1 MVLDA
6 EEFNFG
12 KLDVREDGRHEF
24 LLTNRGDRN
33 LTLHSGSTSCSCTVS
48 EIKDGILAPGQSTK
62 VLVSWKS
69 KDRPGPFQQSVSIV
83 TNDPLRPEV
92 TLTIKGEYFR
102 SVYADPKELTFGQ
115 IAGNEPVTRETRIFC
130 NLPDRQI
137 KIQGHQMSD
146 PSLERF
152 FQVDDVPLGAD
163 ELRRY
168 QGVTSG
174 VLVRVTVKPGL
185 PQGRFQQRIL
195 LSTNLAEY
203 SEVDLP
209 LFGTVGEVSLVG
221 PGWSSE
227 TGVLDI
233 GPVDDRSI
241 TQRKLVVLVQ
251 GPHAWEMKFKITSV
265 EPDFLKV
272 TLGKTTVADTGTLS
286 QTELLLEIP
295 AGKTLGKKVAVNYMG
310 GENGK
315 FGEIILETTRP
326 RVYSLRIRVRFVVV
340 HGS

>member
-1 MVLDA
+1 M
-6 EEFNFG
+6 
-12 KLDVREDGRHEF
+12 
-24 LLTNRGDRN
+24 
-33 LTLHSGSTSCSCTVS
+33 
-48 EIKDGILAPGQSTK
+48 
-62 VLVSWKS
+62 
-69 KDRPGPFQQSVSIV
+69 
-83 TNDPLRPEV
+83 
-92 TLTIKGEYFR
+92 
-102 SVYADPKELTFGQ
+102 
-115 IAGNEPVTRETRIFC
+115 
-130 NLPDRQI
+130 
-137 KIQGHQMSD
+137 
-146 PSLERF
+146 
-152 FQVDDVPLGAD
+152 
-163 ELRRY
+163 
-168 QGVTSG
+168 
-174 VLVRVTVKPGL
+174 
-185 PQGRFQQRIL
+185 
-195 LSTNLAEY
+195 
-203 SEVDLP
+203 
-209 LFGTVGEVSLVG
+209 GEVSLVG

-251 GPHAWEMKFKITSV
+251 GPHAREMKFKITSV

-315 FGEIILETTRP
+315 FGEILLETTRP